1 MAETGSKL
9 TDLSDAELIELALKK
24 NSQAAFFA
32 LHSRYCNGLRNH
44 ISKYVQDPQ
53 DVEDICIVSFQK
65 AFKELASYKPQN
77 KFSTWLYTIARNTA
91 FDHQDREIVR
101 GKLDRTDFLNEDN
114 EQIDIADDTISPEE
128 NIINGQDHD
137 LLMKCIESLPEHY
150 RSIAHMC
157 YVDNLGYKEIA
168 EKAEIPINTVKTR
181 ISRAKDLLIKKMQN
195 IEEEL

>member
-9 TDLSDAELIELALKK
+9 TRLSDIELIDMALKQ

-32 LHSRYCNGLRNH
+32 LHSRYKNGLRNH
-44 ISKYVQDPQ
+44 VSKYVQDPQ
-53 DVEDICIVSFQK
+53 DIEDICIVSFQK

-91 FDHQDREIVR
+91 FDHQNKEIVR
-101 GKLDRTDFLNEDN
+101 GKLDRTDFMNENN
-114 EQIDIADDTISPEE
+114 EQIDIADDTINPEE

-137 LLMKCIESLPEHY
+137 LLMNSIDSLPEHY
-150 RSIAHMC
+150 KIVARMC

-168 EKAEIPINTVKTR
+168 EKADIPINTVKTR
-181 ISRAKDLLIKKMQN
+181 ISRAKELLIKKMQD
-195 IEEEL
+195 IEE